1 MDEKDKFFIV
11 CFLPIYIYI
20 VHATVTKVLREG
32 VIGTEI
38 LQTGICFELKAE
50 REAEKNSDQ
59 RMWE

>member
-1 MDEKDKFFIV
+1 MRLLLK
-11 CFLPIYIYI
+11 CFG
-20 VHATVTKVLREG
+20 VREG

-50 REAEKNSDQ
+50 REVKKNSDQ